1 MGSRMSV
8 AQVKITQYG
17 VVDEALQN
25 DVLVAGSAGIV
36 DAPET
41 ISTTRSRNG
50 IGTDNFGVFLD
61 GFCKE
66 FVIFPFAGWMVLV
79 RRCHT

>member
-1 MGSRMSV
+1 MSI

-17 VVDEALQN
+17 VVDEALQD

-36 DAPET
+36 YAPET
-41 ISTTRSRNG
+41 ISTTRSRHG
-50 IGTDNFGVFLD
+50 ISTDNFGVFLD

-66 FVIFPFAGWMVLV
+66 FIIFPFAG
-79 RRCHT
+79 